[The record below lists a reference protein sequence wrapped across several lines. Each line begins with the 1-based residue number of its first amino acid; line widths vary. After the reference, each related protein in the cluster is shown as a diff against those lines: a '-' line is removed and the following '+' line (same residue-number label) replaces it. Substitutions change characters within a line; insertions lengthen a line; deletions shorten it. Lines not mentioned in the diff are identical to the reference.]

1 MSGKCGHKTTI
12 TLHILV
18 INTPYRI
25 RTNSVANL
33 VMSGDEHI
41 VIEFD
46 KSQYWITIKRIYRN
60 ESGRKY
66 TRKRQVN
73 WIACHSVVGDD
84 VIKVNVE
91 KLFR

>member
-1 MSGKCGHKTTI
+1 MWTQNHFHESDV
-12 TLHILV
+12 L
-18 INTPYRI
+18 
-25 RTNSVANL
+25 SVANL

-60 ESGRKY
+60 ENDRKC

-73 WIACHSVVGDD
+73 
-84 VIKVNVE
+84 
-91 KLFR
+91 